1 MGFKDLYT
9 LLERALGWLEEE
21 YARYLQLKGYHDNLK
36 NKVEEVA
43 LQEFNGGKIKR
54 VIRKIEK
61 AEWRFNRYQKH
72 LRPEMAFFSNSLT
85 IGQIDAGYGV
95 IKKVFDK
102 IKEELAVT
110 DIASKHLLIDSSFHS
125 GKLDTLYEHFQESL
139 ATHSMEQ
146 AHQAVIDIG
155 VVIDD
160 AITWIGSLSLELK
173 GLMMC

>member
-1 MGFKDLYT
+1 MGFTDLYQ
-9 LLERALGWLEEE
+9 LLERARGWLEEE
-21 YARYLQLKGYHDNLK
+21 YARYLQLKEYHGNMK
-36 NKVEEVA
+36 NKVDQVA
-43 LQEFNGGKIKR
+43 MQEFDTGRVKK
-54 VIRKIEK
+54 VIRKIKK

-72 LRPEMAFFSNSLT
+72 LKVEMAFFSNSLT

-125 GKLDTLYEHFQESL
+125 GKLDRLYEHFQESL

-160 AITWIGSLSLELK
+160 
-173 GLMMC
+173 